1 MDMSLS
7 KLWEMVKGRAVCYAV
22 VHGIAESDRT
32 EGLNNKEVKIKVL
45 IFGLF

>member
-7 KLWEMVKGRAVCYAV
+7 KLREMVKGRAVCYAV

-32 EGLNNKEVKIKVL
+32 EGLNNEVKIKVL